1 MLQTR
6 NNSGLAL
13 GVAVALALLAGQG
26 LLGANEQA
34 WQSTFGG
41 AVRDLGLYLDVQPL
55 TGAAMVA
62 GTVRYSDKLRGCA
75 GADEE
80 ILDLLS
86 GVQRDYRMELCS
98 PLALSHKSELAA
110 VYSKLNAAPG
120 QWGLLLSKPRGT
132 KLLGDRN
139 LFTGCQDYFS
149 RAPALGITADMACL
163 IGPHASGKTT
173 LLGTVNNVE
182 KFNAT
187 VPGFEGATKGD
198 RVHFIPQPR
207 GGWKLALCS
216 SKESILLL
224 LSFGQTTLSLPPQ

>member
-1 MLQTR
+1 MLRTR
-6 NNSGLAL
+6 NNPYLAL
-13 GVAVALALLAGQG
+13 GVAVALALLAGQS
-26 LLGANEQA
+26 LLGADEQA
-34 WQSTFGG
+34 WQSAYGG
-41 AVRDLGLYLDVQPL
+41 AVRDLGLYLDVTPL
-55 TGAAMVA
+55 TGAAMVS
-62 GTVRYSDKLRGCA
+62 GTVKYPGKLRGCA

-110 VYSKLNAAPG
+110 VYGKLNAAPG

-132 KLLGDRN
+132 QPLG
-139 LFTGCQDYFS
+139 GIIQVQDYFS
-149 RAPALGITADMACL
+149 WAPVHGITADKLCL
-163 IGPHASGKTT
+163 IGPSGSGKTT
-173 LLGTVNNVE
+173 LLGTVDNVA

-198 RVHFIPQPR
+198 RVHIIPQPR

-216 SKESILLL
+216 KQDSILLRL
-224 LSFGQTTLSLPPQ
+224 TFGQTTLSLPPK